1 MPHNNERITI
11 EYMCGIIGYI
21 GEQKAYKIILD
32 GLSKLEYRGYDSA
45 GIAVSDGIRTEVKKA
60 KGRLSNLC
68 EQLDKMREKETE
80 SPLFSGGAG
89 IGHTRWATHG
99 APSDIN
105 SHPHCS
111 GKVTL
116 VHNGIIENYAA
127 LRQSM
132 TELGRVFVSDTDT
145 ESVAQLLDYYYE
157 AQTGSDRVRAA
168 VRALDLTLERVR
180 GSYALAVM
188 FSDIPD
194 VLFAVRRD
202 SPLIVGLGKGENFIA
217 SDIPAILNRTRDYYL
232 IEEGEIALVTRE
244 NVRIVDH
251 AMQDVQKTKLTADW
265 NVDAAEK
272 GGYPHFMLKEINEQ
286 PRTLHA
292 TVSPRLTNGNEKIL
306 FDEVG
311 DTSEVQ
317 RLLIVGCGS
326 ATHAGMVGKIAIEKL
341 SRVPVE
347 TYIASE
353 FRYSDPIFREGDVV
367 VIISQSGE
375 TADTLAALRLAK
387 ERGVPV
393 WAVVNV
399 VGSSIAREADRIIY
413 TWCGPEIAV
422 ATTKAYTAQIAALY
436 MVALRLAVDKKLLAG
451 TELDAYVEQL
461 NALPTCVEKLI
472 ADMTPYENVAKRYL
486 VGVHDLF
493 YIGRGRDYATCC
505 EGSLKLKEI
514 SYMHSEAYAAGELK
528 HGAISLIVPGMPVI
542 AVVTDPSLAEKTVS
556 NVKECKARG
565 AHVLLVCREDLCTDA
580 DCYDEK
586 ILIPADADLFLPIAT
601 IVPLQTMAYYA
612 AVQMGCDVDKPR
624 NLAKSVTVE

>member
-1 MPHNNERITI
+1 
-11 EYMCGIIGYI
+11 MCGIIGYI
-21 GEQKAYKIILD
+21 GEQKAREIILD

-45 GIAVSDGIRTEVKKA
+45 GIAVSDGSVTEVKKA
-60 KGRLSNLC
+60 KGRLANLDA
-68 EQLDKMREKETE
+68 QLNAMENKDT
-80 SPLFSGGAG
+80 SPLFCGSVG

-105 SHPHCS
+105 SHPHRS

-132 TELGRVFVSDTDT
+132 TELGRTFVSDTDT
-145 ESVAQLLDYYYE
+145 ESVAHLLDYYYE
-157 AQTGSDRVRAA
+157 AQTGSDRVACA
-168 VRALDLTLERVR
+168 VTAIDQTLSRVR
-180 GSYALAVM
+180 GSYALAIM

-194 VLFAVRRD
+194 VLFAVRQD
-202 SPLIVGLGKGENFIA
+202 SPLIVGLGEGENFIA
-217 SDIPAILNRTRDYYL
+217 SDIPAILNRTRKYYL
-232 IEEGEIALVTRE
+232 IEKGEIALVRKE
-244 NVRIVDH
+244 SVRIIDH
-251 AMQDVQKTKLTADW
+251 QMNDIEKKLMTADW

-286 PRTLHA
+286 PTTLHA
-292 TVSPRLTNGNEKIL
+292 TVSPRLAAGNDRVL
-306 FDEVG
+306 FEELG
-311 DTSEVQ
+311 DTSAVE

-341 SRVPVE
+341 SRVSVE
-347 TYIASE
+347 THIASE
-353 FRYSDPIFREGDVV
+353 FRYSDPIFKKGDVA

-387 ERGVPV
+387 EHGVPV
-393 WAVVNV
+393 WAIVNV
-399 VGSSIAREADRIIY
+399 VGSSIAREADKIIY

-436 MVALRLAVDKKLLAG
+436 LIALRLAVDKKKLSAN
-451 TELDAYVEQL
+451 ELDAYVNQL
-461 NALPTCVEKLI
+461 NALPQCVEKLI
-472 ADMTPYENVAKRYL
+472 TSESMALYENVARDFL
-486 VGVHDLF
+486 TGVHDLF
-493 YIGRGRDYATCC
+493 YIGRGRDSATCC

-528 HGAISLIVPGMPVI
+528 HGAISLITPGMPVI
-542 AVVTDPSLAEKTVS
+542 AVVTDPELAEKTIS

-565 AHVLLVCREDLCTDA
+565 AHVLLVCREDLCGDA
-580 DCYDEK
+580 DCYDSK
-586 ILIPADADLFLPIAT
+586 IVIPADADLFLPIAT
-601 IVPLQTMAYYA
+601 IVPLQTIAYYA
-612 AVQMGCDVDKPR
+612 AVLAGCDVDKPR